1 MAQAVKH
8 KTPKAVEIAAPDFTL
23 RLAPAPAVA
32 DFRTPVKR
40 VCITRHLVRPDHQGW
55 SDHNLVVTL
64 GEMPIDLAAPLLR
77 SNLAALD
84 THALLAVI
92 ATTGEAHHRLI
103 AQRPQ
108 LDWRVVKAL
117 LKSHHDSV
125 LIAAVENSALDFDEE
140 DEVRLAR
147 LAPDR
152 PALLAA
158 IRARPSLHVAIRH
171 LDLPPYDTV
180 SHDNLKLVKLLQACE
195 TERFVLEASRRLK
208 LDPLELNRAV
218 GVVSAVPLALLCCAL
233 GIDRAVFLAI
243 LPHWRTARPGLA
255 VVNDAHRPVVLSV
268 FTLSPEAAHH
278 RLAALVG

>member
-1 MAQAVKH
+1 MQALRQKSLA
-8 KTPKAVEIAAPDFTL
+8 KPDIGAPDFTL
-23 RLAPAPAVA
+23 RLPPAPAVP

-40 VCITRHLVRPDHQGW
+40 LCWTRVLVRPDHQGW
-55 SDHNLVVTL
+55 SDHSLVVTL

-103 AQRPQ
+103 AQRPH

-117 LKSHHDSV
+117 LKSNHDSV
-125 LIAAVENSALDFDEE
+125 LVATVANTAIDFDSD

-147 LAPDR
+147 LAQSRPDLR
-152 PALLAA
+152 AA
-158 IRARPSLHVAIRH
+158 ILARPSLRLARAQ
-171 LDLPPYDTV
+171 LDLPPADTV
-180 SHDNLKLVKLLQACE
+180 SHDNLRLVKLVQGGAS
-195 TERFVLEASRRLK
+195 ERFVLEASRRVK

-218 GVVSAVPLALLCCAL
+218 GVASAVPLALLCCAL
-233 GIDRAVFLAI
+233 GIDRAVFLNI
-243 LPHWRTARPGLA
+243 LPHWQKARPTQA
-255 VVNDAHRPVVLSV
+255 IVNDAHRPMVLSV
-268 FTLSPEAAHH
+268 FTLSSDAARH